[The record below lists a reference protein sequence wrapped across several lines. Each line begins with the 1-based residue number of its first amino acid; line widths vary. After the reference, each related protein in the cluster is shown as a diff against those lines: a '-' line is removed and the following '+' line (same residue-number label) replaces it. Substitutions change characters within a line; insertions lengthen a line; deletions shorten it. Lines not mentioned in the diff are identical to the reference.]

1 MNEHKEV
8 VHVVEMFEKKQDESS
23 QSNKQE
29 IVACLK
35 QSKYK
40 VRPNS
45 SRIQSTRWAN

>member
-1 MNEHKEV
+1 V
-8 VHVVEMFEKKQDESS
+8 VHVVEMFEKRQDEAS

-45 SRIQSTRWAN
+45 SRIQSTQ